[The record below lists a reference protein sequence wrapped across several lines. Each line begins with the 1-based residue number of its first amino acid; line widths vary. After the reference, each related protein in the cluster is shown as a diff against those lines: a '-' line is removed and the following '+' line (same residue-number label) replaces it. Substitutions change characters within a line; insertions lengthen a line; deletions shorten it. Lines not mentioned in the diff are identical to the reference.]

1 VAAWPK
7 TAVTIASGV
16 LAVGAGV
23 GVASVAYADTIAPA
37 PNPTSAPSDVRS
49 PESQPPV
56 EPGNPYQ
63 APAEPGNPYQP
74 PAEPGNPYQAPAEP
88 GNPYQAPAE
97 PGNPYQPP
105 TEPGNPY
112 PGSSDDALIEELS
125 RVLGIDTETLKAM
138 LEEIRVTYGDEWS
151 AAVNEQLD
159 AAVQA
164 GLLTQAEADAV
175 RAAIN
180 QSFSNLG
187 R

>member
-1 VAAWPK
+1 MAWPK
-7 TAVTIASGV
+7 TAVAIASGV

-23 GVASVAYADTIAPA
+23 GVATVANADTIAPA
-37 PNPTSAPSDVRS
+37 PNPTSAPSDIPS
-49 PESQPPV
+49 PETQPPV

-63 APAEPGNPYQP
+63 QPGEPRNPYQQPGEPRNPYQP
-74 PAEPGNPYQAPAEP
+74 PV
-88 GNPYQAPAE
+88 
-97 PGNPYQPP
+97 
-105 TEPGNPY
+105 EPGNPY
-112 PGSSDDALIEELS
+112 PDSSEDALIEELS

-138 LEEIRVTYGDEWS
+138 LEEVRVTYGDEWA

-175 RAAIN
+175 RQALN
-180 QSFSNLG
+180 QSFNNLG

>member
-7 TAVTIASGV
+7 TAVAIVSGV

-37 PNPTSAPSDVRS
+37 PNPTSAPSEIPL
-49 PESQPPV
+49 PETQPPVEPRNPYQPPVEPRNPYQPPV

-63 APAEPGNPYQP
+63 PPVEPGD
-74 PAEPGNPYQAPAEP
+74 
-88 GNPYQAPAE
+88 
-97 PGNPYQPP
+97 
-105 TEPGNPY
+105 PY
-112 PGSSDDALIEELS
+112 PGLSEDALLEELS

-138 LEEIRVTYGDEWS
+138 LEEVRVTYGDEWA

-175 RAAIN
+175 REAIN
-180 QSFSNLG
+180 QSFNNLG

>member
-7 TAVTIASGV
+7 TAIAIASGV

-23 GVASVAYADTIAPA
+23 GVAGVAYADTP
-37 PNPTSAPSDVRS
+37 PTPSPTSAPSDIPV
-49 PESQPPV
+49 PETQPPV
-56 EPGNPYQ
+56 EPGY
-63 APAEPGNPYQP
+63 
-74 PAEPGNPYQAPAEP
+74 
-88 GNPYQAPAE
+88 
-97 PGNPYQPP
+97 
-105 TEPGNPY
+105 PY

-175 RAAIN
+175 RQAIEA
-180 QSFSNLG
+180 SAYDLG